1 MLEGSRFAARVQER
15 LSALDIHGLRRTLCP
30 PAGID
35 LSSNDYLN
43 HSADPRVVA
52 GFTAAAGR
60 EGVGSTGSRL
70 LRGDRAIF
78 ESLESRFARFKGSDR
93 SLFFS
98 SGYLANLAVLTAL
111 PEADDVIF
119 SDALNHASLIDG
131 ARLSRA
137 RTVVAPHHDI
147 DALARLVRETP
158 CDGVRFV
165 VIESLYSMDGDVSRL
180 VEYLA
185 LCRAAQAVLVVD
197 EAHAVGIYGASGS
210 GLLEEAGVD
219 ANACVSVNTAG
230 KALGVSG
237 AFVAGP
243 SWVIELLVQRARPFV
258 FSTAATPAVAGAI
271 DASLT
276 IVAGEPE
283 RRARLRARAAYL
295 RDRLRGAGVA
305 VPAGISQ
312 IIPIVVGDN
321 ERAVAISRSIQA
333 QGFDARAIRP
343 PSVPPG
349 TSRLRVSV
357 NAALAEQTLDRF
369 VDAVRGALA

>member
-1 MLEGSRFAARVQER
+1 MLADSRLAARIHAR
-15 LSALDIHGLRRTLCP
+15 LAALDAQGLTRTLRP
-30 PAGID
+30 PTGID

-43 HSADPRVVA
+43 LSTDPRV
-52 GFTAAAGR
+52 AARFADAVGR

-78 ESLESRFARFKGSDR
+78 GSVEAQFAQFKGTDR

-111 PEADDVIF
+111 TEGGDVIF

-131 ARLSRA
+131 ARLARA
-137 RTVVAPHHDI
+137 QTVVAPHHDL
-147 DALARLVRETP
+147 DALARLIRETP
-158 CDGVRFV
+158 CAGVRFV

-180 VEYLA
+180 VEYAA
-185 LCRAAQAVLVVD
+185 LCRAMGAVLIVD

-243 SWVIELLVQRARPFV
+243 SWIVDLLVQRARPFV
-258 FSTAATPAVAGAI
+258 FSTAATPAVAEAI
-271 DASLT
+271 AASLA
-276 IVAGEPE
+276 IVAEEPE
-283 RRARLRARAAYL
+283 RRIRLRARAMYL
-295 RDRLRGAGVA
+295 RERLRGAAIV
-305 VPAGISQ
+305 VPVGISQ
-312 IIPIVVGDN
+312 IIPVVIGDN
-321 ERAVAISRSIQA
+321 ERAMAVAQSLQE

-349 TSRLRVSV
+349 TARLRVSV
-357 NAALAEQTLDRF
+357 NAALDEVTLDRF